1 MSPETL
7 ILDNGCFNI
16 KIGYAGSN
24 SRLFPNAIIKS
35 KFDKKRIYIADEI
48 EQLSDKTSLYFSLPI
63 ERGYLVNWDTQLQIW
78 NKLFGKDNLNVD
90 YKNCRIILTDP
101 SDISSLKKCLD
112 LRPDSKTSIIVEMI
126 IVGYMC
132 QPGLYSTRFS
142 KIGNLIF
149 MSARSLIPTD
159 RAFSEDNTEE
169 IIFENYCFHSLI
181 RTSAPS
187 CAAQIHCSFENPCCI
202 IVDSGHSFTHIVPYI
217 QGKIAKSGVLRIDV
231 GGKALTNQLKDWISY
246 RQLNV
251 TDETYVINCC
261 KEDVCFV
268 STDFQEDMKNW
279 RAKRLDYLLP
289 DFVTLMRGEKRGER
303 RQMSRWWSN
312 CPQ

>member
-1 MSPETL
+1 MSSETL

-35 KFDKKRIYIADEI
+35 KFDKKRVYIADEI

-90 YKNCRIILTDP
+90 YKNSRIILTDP
-101 SDISSLKKCLD
+101 SDIS
-112 LRPDSKTSIIVEMI
+112 R
-126 IVGYMC
+126 
-132 QPGLYSTRFS
+132 
-142 KIGNLIF
+142 
-149 MSARSLIPTD
+149 
-159 RAFSEDNTEE
+159 
-169 IIFENYCFHSLI
+169 
-181 RTSAPS
+181 
-187 CAAQIHCSFENPCCI
+187 
-202 IVDSGHSFTHIVPYI
+202 HSFTHIVPYI
-217 QGKIAKSGVLRIDV
+217 QGKIAKNGVLRIDV

-251 TDETYVINCC
+251 TDETYC

-268 STDFQEDMKNW
+268 STDFQEDLKNW

-289 DFVTLMRGEKRGER
+289 DFVTLMRGEIFNPKSSTLSQKHFNTQKLSLGVER
-303 RQMSRWWSN
+303 FALTELLFNPSDVEIGQMGIVEAINN
-312 CPQ
+312 CLSKFPKEIQLLMSANIVLIGGNSLFAGYLERM

>member
-1 MSPETL
+1 MSKMSPETL

-24 SRLFPNAIIKS
+24 SRMSTETLILDNGCFNIKIGYAGSSSRLFSNAIIKS
-35 KFDKKRIYIADEI
+35 KFDKKRVYIADEI

-101 SDISSLKKCLD
+101 SDIS
-112 LRPDSKTSIIVEMI
+112 
-126 IVGYMC
+126 
-132 QPGLYSTRFS
+132 
-142 KIGNLIF
+142 
-149 MSARSLIPTD
+149 

-217 QGKIAKSGVLRIDV
+217 QGKIAKNGVLRIDV

-251 TDETYVINCC
+251 TDETYC

-289 DFVTLMRGEKRGER
+289 DFVTLMRGE
-303 RQMSRWWSN
+303 
-312 CPQ
+312 